1 MQQKTKR
8 ILVLSAI
15 VTVVVALFIVVIS
28 ISTSLNDDNSES
40 NMEDQLTTD
49 DTVLFS
55 NDSILID
62 EFGFVDAQKILNQVK
77 ESIVIKTEIASAP
90 SENKTAYGSN
100 FYMTTIS
107 DLYLYKTIPQVYKF
121 TATVSDGRVYEC
133 YLRYDT
139 EKNVEL
145 DTRTSRISTV
155 VKRGDSFKKLT
166 TDAEKDILLQNLQ
179 AWADTI

>member
-8 ILVLSAI
+8 ILGL
-15 VTVVVALFIVVIS
+15 VTIIAVVIALFVAAIS
-28 ISTSLNDDNSES
+28 ISTSSGNNNSES
-40 NMEDQLTTD
+40 NLADQLSTE
-49 DTVLFS
+49 DTVLFA

-62 EFGFVDAQKILNQVK
+62 EFGFTDAQKILNQIK
-77 ESIVIKTEIASAP
+77 ESIITKTEIASAP

-100 FYMTTIS
+100 FYMTAIS

-155 VKRGDSFKKLT
+155 VKRGDNFKKLT

-179 AWADTI
+179 AWAETI